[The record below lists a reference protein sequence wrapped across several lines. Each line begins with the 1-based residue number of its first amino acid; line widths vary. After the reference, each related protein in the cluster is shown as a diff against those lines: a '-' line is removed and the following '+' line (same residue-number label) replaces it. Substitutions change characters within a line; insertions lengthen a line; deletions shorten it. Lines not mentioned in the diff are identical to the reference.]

1 MPFNTSPTG
10 IFPGAT
16 LSSTGITIPFADLE
30 SYKVST
36 SGDVRE
42 LIYSFLEKVSD
53 VVNALPATGVG
64 NSKPTKVSVLKST
77 NVLNE
82 DTLRKT
88 FSIGIDLNI
97 QSLDVVDEAWVWLS
111 TQSMK

>member
-1 MPFNTSPTG
+1 MPFNANPTG

-30 SYKVST
+30 SYKQAT

-42 LIYSFLEKVSD
+42 FIYSFLERVSD
-53 VVNALPATGVG
+53 VVVSLPTTGVG
-64 NSKPTKVSVLKST
+64 NTRPNKITVVKST
-77 NVLNE
+77 NVINE

-97 QSLDVVDEAWVWLS
+97 QSLDVVDEA
-111 TQSMK
+111 

>member
-1 MPFNTSPTG
+1 MPFNTNPTG

-16 LSSTGITIPFADLE
+16 LTNSGITIPYADLE
-30 SYKVST
+30 SYGVST

-42 LIYSFLEKVSD
+42 LIYSFLERVSD
-53 VVNALPATGVG
+53 VVSSLPATGLG
-64 NSKPTKVSVLKST
+64 NSKPNKITVVKST
-77 NVLNE
+77 NVINE

-97 QSLDVVDEAWVWLS
+97 QSLDVVDEA
-111 TQSMK
+111 

>member
-1 MPFNTSPTG
+1 MPFNTNPTG

-16 LSSTGITIPFADLE
+16 LSGSGITIPFTDLE

-42 LIYSFLEKVSD
+42 LIYSFLERVSD
-53 VVNALPATGVG
+53 VMSALPTTGTG
-64 NSKPTKVSVLKST
+64 NTRPSKVSVVKST
-77 NVLNE
+77 NVINE

-97 QSLDVVDEAWVWLS
+97 QSLDVVDEA
-111 TQSMK
+111 